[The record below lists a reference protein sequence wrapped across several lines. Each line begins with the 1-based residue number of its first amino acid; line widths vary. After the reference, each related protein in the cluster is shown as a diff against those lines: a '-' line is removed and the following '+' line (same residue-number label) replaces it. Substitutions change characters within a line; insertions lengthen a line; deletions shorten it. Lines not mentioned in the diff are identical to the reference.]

1 MLSAISTHVGRYI
14 EQIEYETWCGTVA
27 GATNGSIY
35 GIPCRALR
43 VVKYNPVDNS
53 VTEIGPDFGKYGM
66 GASGME
72 VP

>member
-1 MLSAISTHVGRYI
+1 MLSAISTHVGGYI
-14 EQIEYETWCGTVA
+14 EQIEYEKWRGTVA
-27 GATNGSIY
+27 GANGSIC
-35 GIPCRALR
+35 GILSRARR